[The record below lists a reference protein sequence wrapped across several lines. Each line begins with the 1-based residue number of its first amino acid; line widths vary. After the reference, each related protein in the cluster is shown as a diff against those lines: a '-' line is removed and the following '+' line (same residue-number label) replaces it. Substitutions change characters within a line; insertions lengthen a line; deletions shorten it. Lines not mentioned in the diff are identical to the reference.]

1 MNSIQTNKRDLE
13 IELALCKA
21 EISQQKIEID
31 ELNDSLASSY
41 RIILSGNGSK
51 VDSPEN
57 TTLKPKTT
65 GRIRLLYRLE
75 FWLKGPR
82 AKSIFNKL
90 PSSVQSLIRSIAR
103 KIGLV

>member
-13 IELALCKA
+13 LELALCKA

-31 ELNDSLASSY
+31 ELNDSLASSH
-41 RIILSGNGSK
+41 RIILNGKGSK
-51 VDSPEN
+51 VDSPES
-57 TTLKPKTT
+57 TTLNPKPT
-65 GRIRLLYRLE
+65 GRIRFLYRLE

-90 PSSVQSLIRSIAR
+90 PGSVQSLIRSIAR